1 MAVSTMPT
9 ASIGIQSPH
18 RPVTRTPMAPNV
30 KNIVLG
36 ERHIKPEYPS
46 FYSED
51 LVGGKKP
58 DWLYVCQWCFKYTN
72 ELLKFSA
79 HCKVCPMKTEA
90 PHGEVVYEK
99 DNYSIHRLD
108 GEEHK
113 LYSQNL
119 SLFAKLFLETKS
131 VFFDA
136 TTFLFYTLVIHD
148 PANKASPNGQ
158 VVGFF
163 SKEKMSWDNNN
174 LACIVVFPPWQK
186 RGLGQV
192 LIAASYVLGRREN
205 RFGGPERPLSAD
217 GSKSYIKYW
226 TGAVTR
232 EILTGGHGK
241 KVVSVKELAEQTWIM
256 PEDVV
261 VALKEM
267 DVFETRKT
275 ASGNIVVSKT
285 KVRAWAK
292 KHRVGMENIVDVDA
306 FVEDSESEDDEM
318 SDE

>member
-1 MAVSTMPT
+1 MAVSTAPI
-9 ASIGIQSPH
+9 APPGIHSPH
-18 RPVTRTPMAPNV
+18 RTAGRRPMEPNV

-36 ERHIKPEYPS
+36 ERHIRPEYPS
-46 FYSED
+46 FYPED
-51 LVGGKKP
+51 LVGGKKTE
-58 DWLYVCQWCFKYTN
+58 WLYVCQWCFKYTN

-79 HCKVCPMKTEA
+79 HCKVCPMKAEP
-90 PHGEVVYEK
+90 PHGEIVYEK
-99 DNYSIHRLD
+99 DNYSIQKLD
-108 GEEHK
+108 GEQHK

-119 SLFAKLFLETKS
+119 GLFAKLFLETKS

-136 TTFLFYTLVIHD
+136 STFLYYTLVLHD
-148 PANKASPNGQ
+148 PSSKSNPQGQ
-158 VVGFF
+158 VIGFF

-217 GSKSYIKYW
+217 GRKSYVKYW
-226 TGAVTR
+226 TGAVAR
-232 EILTGGHGK
+232 EVLLGGHGK
-241 KVVSVKELAEQTWIM
+241 KVLSVKDLAEKTWIM

-267 DVFETRKT
+267 DVYEKRKT
-275 ASGNIVVSKT
+275 ASGNIVVSKS
-285 KVRAWAK
+285 KVRAWVE
-292 KHRVGMENIVDVDA
+292 KHKVGLEAIVDVDA
-306 FVEDSESEDDEM
+306 FVEDSESEDEEM
-318 SDE
+318 SDD